1 MKLHQWWIVWKSGY
15 KNQAT
20 VTTEKPF
27 TYNSSIEH
35 VVRYSSYE
43 KACKERDEH
52 VTRIAS
58 LEAQLEK
65 AEKVIEKTMNFPM
78 LQGESGHLLREYF
91 AEKEK
96 NGN

>member
-1 MKLHQWWIVWKSGY
+1 MRLHQWWIVWKSGY

-27 TYNSSIEH
+27 EYNGSLEH

-43 KACKERDEH
+43 KACNERDEH

-65 AEKVIEKTMNFPM
+65 AEE
-78 LQGESGHLLREYF
+78 LLRFNADKFWQDRVDSYF

-96 NGN
+96 NGK